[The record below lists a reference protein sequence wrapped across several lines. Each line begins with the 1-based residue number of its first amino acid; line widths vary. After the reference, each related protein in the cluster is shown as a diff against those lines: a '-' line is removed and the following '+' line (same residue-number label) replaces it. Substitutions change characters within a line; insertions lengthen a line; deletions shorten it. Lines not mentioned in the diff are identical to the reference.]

1 VGEDWPIVYWTAI
14 PMPSAPGSTDAV
26 PTPDPGRLDRLDREL
41 SRRVA
46 VEWQHPRWFTL
57 PLGAL
62 SLTANYGILWY
73 AIALVPWLRGEPRP
87 LAKALYVAAAVT
99 LLEAGGFVLKRLVK
113 RPRPTV
119 ADPDQPRQI
128 PLPFSPSFPSSHASM
143 AVAGVFTV
151 GTIYPAA
158 IPALIVLA
166 AVLCFSRV
174 YLGVHYLGDVLGGAA
189 LGLAGG
195 ILWVLLVPAPL

>member
-1 VGEDWPIVYWTAI
+1 
-14 PMPSAPGSTDAV
+14 
-26 PTPDPGRLDRLDREL
+26 
-41 SRRVA
+41 
-46 VEWQHPRWFTL
+46 
-57 PLGAL
+57 
-62 SLTANYGILWY
+62 
-73 AIALVPWLRGEPRP
+73 
-87 LAKALYVAAAVT
+87 
-99 LLEAGGFVLKRLVK
+99 
-113 RPRPTV
+113 
-119 ADPDQPRQI
+119 
-128 PLPFSPSFPSSHASM
+128 M